1 LLILC
6 CFLVLQEIFRMLPAD
21 YSDLVATIK
30 AGHKTQV
37 KLCLRHMCNCSSTP
51 AEKTC

>member
-1 LLILC
+1 M
-6 CFLVLQEIFRMLPAD
+6 FPAN

-37 KLCLRHMCNCSSTP
+37 KLSVAVESDAAACCSLVG
-51 AEKTC
+51 CI